1 MSTQISDSQSEALN
15 FIRPLNRLESG
26 MANLHTNFSGTT
38 QFTLI
43 LEVEGKLE
51 PSRVERALQIIQKQ
65 YEALASKILLQES
78 QWHLVK
84 SSLSFPIIFTVI
96 TVPEL
101 PSNDVRCFDELL
113 EREVNDPLD
122 IHQQLCRLT
131 MLSQD
136 NFNRHLLILTLAHVI
151 ADATAGLKIFSEI
164 LRLSTQNFSDKTI
177 DRNISPENA
186 GFSSANKT
194 GHSYPDYQQAVK
206 MWSNPARETQTASY
220 TAIIEAE
227 TVEKLSSI
235 ASRHNL
241 TMNSLLT
248 ALIQQTNTDFFKLDS
263 FPILTAINCHPI
275 LNIEDSFTCLIQ
287 QAITTISGDIYTS
300 AQQIKQ
306 DILDAKAT
314 VAANKM
320 LSPITLQNLQKDL
333 VFIYTNN
340 GRINKITVP
349 PNFKLHNFRT
359 GANMN
364 SGTLTATFHLAFLNG
379 CLILCLSYY
388 TKILQRKII
397 SQLMERIARQL
408 TNFAIKEY

>member
-1 MSTQISDSQSEALN
+1 MSTQISDNQSEALN

-51 PSRVERALQIIQKQ
+51 PSRVEQALQIIQKQ

-113 EREVNDPLD
+113 EREVNNPLD

-164 LRLSTQNFSDKTI
+164 LRLSAQNFSDKTMI
-177 DRNISPENA
+177 KLLAEI
-186 GFSSANKT
+186 
-194 GHSYPDYQQAVK
+194 YPWK
-206 MWSNPARETQTASY
+206 MQVLVLQIRQD
-220 TAIIEAE
+220 
-227 TVEKLSSI
+227 TVI
-235 ASRHNL
+235 
-241 TMNSLLT
+241 
-248 ALIQQTNTDFFKLDS
+248 LI
-263 FPILTAINCHPI
+263 
-275 LNIEDSFTCLIQ
+275 
-287 QAITTISGDIYTS
+287 
-300 AQQIKQ
+300 
-306 DILDAKAT
+306 
-314 VAANKM
+314 
-320 LSPITLQNLQKDL
+320 
-333 VFIYTNN
+333 
-340 GRINKITVP
+340 INK
-349 PNFKLHNFRT
+349 L
-359 GANMN
+359 
-364 SGTLTATFHLAFLNG
+364 
-379 CLILCLSYY
+379 
-388 TKILQRKII
+388 
-397 SQLMERIARQL
+397 
-408 TNFAIKEY
+408 

>member
-43 LEVEGKLE
+43 LDVEGKLE
-51 PSRVERALQIIQKQ
+51 PSRVEQTSQIIQGTGLQNFSTGKSM
-65 YEALASKILLQES
+65 ASGQIL
-78 QWHLVK
+78 
-84 SSLSFPIIFTVI
+84 FIFSHYIYRHYCTGI
-96 TVPEL
+96 TL
-101 PSNDVRCFDELL
+101 DDVRCFDELL

-122 IHQQLCRLT
+122 IHQQLCRLI

-151 ADATAGLKIFSEI
+151 ADATVGLKIFSEI
-164 LRLSTQNFSDKTI
+164 LRLSAQNFSDKTI
-177 DRNISPENA
+177 GRNISLEKS
-186 GFSSANKT
+186 GFSSVNKT
-194 GHSYPDYQQAVK
+194 GHSYSDYQQAVK
-206 MWSNPARETQTASY
+206 MWSNPAREIQTASY

-248 ALIQQTNTDFFKLDS
+248 ALIQQTNIDFFKLDS
-263 FPILTAINCHPI
+263 FSILTAINCHPI

-287 QAITTISGDIYTS
+287 QTITTISGDIYTS